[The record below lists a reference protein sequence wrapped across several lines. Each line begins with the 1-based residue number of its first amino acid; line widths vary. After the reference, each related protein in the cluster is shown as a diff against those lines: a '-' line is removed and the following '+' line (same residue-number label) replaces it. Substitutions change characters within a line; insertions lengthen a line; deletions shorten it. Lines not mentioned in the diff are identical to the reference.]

1 MYKAHLLVILVTL
14 VILEHRNGSSEC
26 VSYQQQ
32 LEREN
37 MQIWGVSPSFKLQSD
52 LNTHTHTRA
61 RMRTRMH
68 AHTHVHTHPADIA
81 EVQDSIG
88 Y

>member
-1 MYKAHLLVILVTL
+1 MLILLTTI
-14 VILEHRNGSSEC
+14 R
-26 VSYQQQ
+26 
-32 LEREN
+32 ERERER

-52 LNTHTHTRA
+52 LNTHARTHTRTHTHA
-61 RMRTRMH
+61 CTH
-68 AHTHVHTHPADIA
+68 AHTHARTHARTHPADIA